1 MHRMFAFFVRANR
14 EYRDHAAGIDV
25 DAMLGADARRL
36 AVLAEEMKRQ
46 ADALLTIAI
55 GRVNSSGAWANGRA
69 RSAEEWV
76 AETTGASWGEAKGRV
91 ELAGRLGAAP
101 RVATALA
108 EGRISGTQA
117 GHVARAVEADPE
129 SEYRM
134 LDLAGRSTVTELR
147 GAADRVVAAASGQV
161 ADEQAAVHRT
171 RYLRMWTAADGAFR
185 IEGRLTKAAGAKVRA
200 VLEPLMEVEFA
211 DARRQG
217 RREPNDV
224 YMADALVE
232 MAERAR
238 TGGGGRV
245 DAARR
250 KPPSATV
257 IVRVDHAALVRGDV
271 DGEELCEVVGVGPV
285 PISDAEQYMS
295 DPMLKVLLTKGSEV
309 IAASTMTRVVRSN
322 LREAL
327 VERDR
332 VCVVPGCGISKGL
345 EIDHLVPFAQGG
357 PTSID
362 NLQRL
367 CKHHHRLKTTG
378 RATLTRWETPD
389 GPQFGWLPLAAEG
402 SGPPPA
408 GAGGSPDPESGS
420 RGWGSGDAGSTPGG
434 DGEPPASMRTLWTA

>member
-1 MHRMFAFFVRANR
+1 MHRMFEFFVRANR

-91 ELAGRLGAAP
+91 ELAGRLGTAP
-101 RVATALA
+101 GVATALA

-117 GHVARAVEADPE
+117 AHVARAVEADPH
-129 SEYRM
+129 SEDRM
-134 LDLAGRSTVTELR
+134 LDLAERGTVKELKD
-147 GAADRVVAAASGQV
+147 AADRVVAAASGQV
-161 ADEQAAVHRT
+161 DDEQAAVHRT
-171 RYLRMWTAADGAFR
+171 RYLRMWTASDGAFR

-217 RREPNDV
+217 RRESNDA

-238 TGGGGRV
+238 AGGRDAGSTR

-257 IVRVDHAALVRGDV
+257 IVRVDHAALVRGQVEGDEV
-271 DGEELCEVVGVGPV
+271 SEVVGVGPV
-285 PISDAEQYMS
+285 PISDVQQYMS
-295 DPMLKVLLTKGSEV
+295 DPILKVLLTKGSEV
-309 IAASTMTRVVRSN
+309 VAASTMTRVVRSN

-345 EIDHLVPFAQGG
+345 EIDHLIPFAQGG

-378 RATLTRWETPD
+378 RATLTRWETAD
-389 GPQFGWLPLAAEG
+389 GPRFGWLPLAEDGACAVG
-402 SGPPPA
+402 PASSDPPGAGPPE
-408 GAGGSPDPESGS
+408 PE
-420 RGWGSGDAGSTPGG
+420 
-434 DGEPPASMRTLWTA
+434 RTLWTA